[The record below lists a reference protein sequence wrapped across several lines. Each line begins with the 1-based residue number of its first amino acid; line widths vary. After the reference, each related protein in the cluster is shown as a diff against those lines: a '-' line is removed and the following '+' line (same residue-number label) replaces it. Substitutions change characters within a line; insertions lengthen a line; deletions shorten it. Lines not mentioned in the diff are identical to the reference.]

1 MKISLISVGG
11 KMPSWVSEGY
21 QEYAKRL
28 PKELNPHL
36 IDLPLANRN
45 KNSNI
50 EKLKVDEGKQIL
62 AALPKGVRM
71 VALDVKGKSLSTEG
85 LTEKL
90 KDWQMN
96 GQDVSIVI
104 GGPDGLS
111 HDCLQKAH
119 ERWSLSAL
127 TLPHPLVRVVLIE
140 QLYRAWSIT
149 QNHPYH
155 K

>member
-11 KMPSWVSEGY
+11 KMPSWVSDGY

-28 PKELNPHL
+28 PRELNPQL
-36 IDLPLANRN
+36 VDLPLANRN

-62 AALPKGVRM
+62 AALPKSARM
-71 VALDVKGKSLSTEG
+71 VALDVKGKPLSTEG

>member
-28 PKELNPHL
+28 PRELSPQL

-50 EKLKVDEGKQIL
+50 EKLKLEEGKQIL

-71 VALDVKGKSLSTEG
+71 IALDVKGKSLSTEG

-111 HDCLQKAH
+111 NACLQKAH

>member
-11 KMPSWVSEGY
+11 KMPSWVIEGY
-21 QEYAKRL
+21 QAYAKRL
-28 PKELNPHL
+28 PRELNPQL

-50 EKLKVDEGKQIL
+50 DKLKSDEGKQIL

-111 HDCLQKAH
+111 NDCLQQAH